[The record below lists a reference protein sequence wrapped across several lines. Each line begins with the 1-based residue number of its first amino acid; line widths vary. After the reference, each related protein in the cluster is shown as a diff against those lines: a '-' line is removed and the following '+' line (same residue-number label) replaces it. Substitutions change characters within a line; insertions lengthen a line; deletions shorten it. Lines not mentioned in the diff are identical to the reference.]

1 MHFSIKQTAYNLGFT
16 YCGIAK
22 AVPLNEDAR
31 RLEKWLTQHHHG
43 SMQYMENHFDL
54 RIDPTKLVP
63 GAKSV
68 ITVLKNYYPSAEQS
82 SDAPRID
89 RKSVV

>member
-1 MHFSIKQTAYNLGFT
+1 MSLEKNTTLVKSLARTLGFS

-22 AVPLNEDAR
+22 AQRLDDDAR
-31 RLEKWLTQHHHG
+31 RLENWLSKGMHG
-43 SMQYMENHFDL
+43 KMNYMEDHFEL

-68 ITVLKNYYPSAEQS
+68 IT
-82 SDAPRID
+82 
-89 RKSVV
+89 